1 MQNASECKEEIIE
14 RLALAYLHKRKT
26 KTFLFI
32 GPFLVGNLAYKRRQ
46 EMSKQEILLETGT
59 NEFEMLEFYIDETAV
74 GGSDMVRQFFGMNV
88 AKVVE
93 VIESP
98 NLENKDYA
106 VNPCFLGTIPLRN
119 MVLPVIDLSVWLGID
134 RKRHDHENIIV
145 TQFSNSIQG
154 FLVSGVVEIHR
165 LNWQDLI
172 PPGRFIRYMNTKSI
186 IGMVDIGTYFIQLL
200 DLEHI
205 VSDLN
210 PVSTEE
216 LWKTTVVASK
226 EYKALVADDSP
237 TIRKMLEKNLT
248 HANFKVNIMS
258 DGEETFRFL
267 MNLKD
272 QAKNENK
279 DVRDLLDIVIC
290 DIEMP
295 LLDGFTLT
303 KRIKEDPDLQALPV
317 ILYSS
322 IITEELK
329 HKGEAV
335 KADFQ
340 IAKPD
345 LNKMAEMAI
354 NLIEKKN

>member
-1 MQNASECKEEIIE
+1 MDEQK
-14 RLALAYLHKRKT
+14 
-26 KTFLFI
+26 
-32 GPFLVGNLAYKRRQ
+32 
-46 EMSKQEILLETGT
+46 ILLETGT
-59 NEFEMLEFYIDETAV
+59 NEFEMLEFFIDESRI
-74 GGSDMVRQFFGMNV
+74 GSDDIERGYFGMNV

-98 NLENKDYA
+98 DLQNTEYA

-119 MVLPVIDLSVWLGID
+119 MVLPVIDLSVWLGMD
-134 RKRHDHENIIV
+134 RKKHDHENIIV

-165 LNWQDLI
+165 LTWKDLI
-172 PPGRFIRYMNTKSI
+172 PPGKYIRHMDTKSI
-186 IGMVDIGTYFIQLL
+186 IGMVDTQDHFIQLL

-210 PVSTEE
+210 PASAEE

-226 EYKALVADDSP
+226 EYRALVADDSP
-237 TIRKMLEKNLT
+237 TIRKILEKNLT
-248 HANFKVNIMS
+248 NSNFQAKIVDN
-258 DGEETFRFL
+258 GEEAYQYL
-267 MNLKD
+267 MNLKK
-272 QAKNENK
+272 QVNSENK
-279 DVRDLLDIVIC
+279 DIKEFLDIVIV

-303 KRIKEDPDLQALPV
+303 KRIKEDPLLQSLPV

-322 IITEELK
+322 IITDELR

-340 IAKPD
+340 VSKPD

-354 NLIEKKN
+354 NLIEGNGRQAV

>member
-1 MQNASECKEEIIE
+1 
-14 RLALAYLHKRKT
+14 
-26 KTFLFI
+26 
-32 GPFLVGNLAYKRRQ
+32 
-46 EMSKQEILLETGT
+46 MSKQEILLETGT
-59 NEFEMLEFYIDETAV
+59 NEFEMLEFYIDERTNDHRDV
-74 GGSDMVRQFFGMNV
+74 ERGFFGMNV

-98 NLENKDYA
+98 YMEKKDYS

-119 MVLPVIDLSVWLGID
+119 LVLPVIDLGVWLGIERSKQD
-134 RKRHDHENIIV
+134 YENIIV

-165 LNWQDLI
+165 LTWKDLI
-172 PPGRFIRYMNTKSI
+172 PPGKFIRYMNTKSI
-186 IGMVDIGTYFIQLL
+186 IGMVNTQDHFIQLL

-210 PVSTEE
+210 PESTEE
-216 LWKTTVVASK
+216 LWKTTVVAS
-226 EYKALVADDSP
+226 ENYKALVADDSP

-248 HANFKVNIMS
+248 YSNFQVDIMN
-258 DGEETFRFL
+258 DGEETHRFL
-267 MNLKD
+267 L
-272 QAKNENK
+272 ALSERARNENK
-279 DVRDLLDIVIC
+279 RITDLLDVVIC

-303 KRIKEDPDLQALPV
+303 KRIKDDPELQALPV

-322 IITEELK
+322 IITDELR
-329 HKGEAV
+329 HKGESV

-340 IAKPD
+340 ISKPD
-345 LNKMAEMAI
+345 MNKMAQVAI
-354 NLIEKKN
+354 DLIEKDRPEKG

>member
-1 MQNASECKEEIIE
+1 
-14 RLALAYLHKRKT
+14 
-26 KTFLFI
+26 
-32 GPFLVGNLAYKRRQ
+32 
-46 EMSKQEILLETGT
+46 MSKQEILLETGT
-59 NEFEMLEFYIDETAV
+59 NEFEMLEFYIDERTNDHRDV
-74 GGSDMVRQFFGMNV
+74 ERGFFGMNV

-98 NLENKDYA
+98 YMEKKDYS

-119 MVLPVIDLSVWLGID
+119 LVLPVIDLGVWLGIERSKQD
-134 RKRHDHENIIV
+134 YENIIV

-165 LNWQDLI
+165 LTWKDLI
-172 PPGRFIRYMNTKSI
+172 PPGKFIRYMNTKSI
-186 IGMVDIGTYFIQLL
+186 IGMVNTQDHFIQLL

-210 PVSTEE
+210 PESTEE
-216 LWKTTVVASK
+216 LWKTTVVAS
-226 EYKALVADDSP
+226 ENYKALVADDSP

-248 HANFKVNIMS
+248 YSNFQVDIMN
-258 DGEETFRFL
+258 DGEETHRFL
-267 MNLKD
+267 L
-272 QAKNENK
+272 ALSERARNENK
-279 DVRDLLDIVIC
+279 RITDLLDVVIC

-303 KRIKEDPDLQALPV
+303 KRIKDDPELQALPV

-322 IITEELK
+322 IITDELR
-329 HKGEAV
+329 HKGESV

-340 IAKPD
+340 ISKPD
-345 LNKMAEMAI
+345 MNKMAQVAI
-354 NLIEKKN
+354 DLIEKDRPEKD